1 MKVALGTS
9 LRPVQL
15 SNIAHKHRK
24 REYSLWTVSFLSSKL
39 SCLGRGLLNI
49 RASKEAEITLGSQ
62 QRLQWGP
69 VSTGGAKPPL
79 LEGQWNVR
87 KGDYGNTA
95 WKILPS
101 VSSSNVSVFT
111 CVNLMR
117 STAQGKEERWNAVE
131 TDRYLQSHWSSIDLD
146 SIRIK
151 IHCTVT
157 TCFSFFKIYC
167 CFLTISMY
175 LIIVVSRLPNNI
187 SL

>member
-9 LRPVQL
+9 LWPVQL
-15 SNIAHKHRK
+15 SSTAHKHRK
-24 REYSLWTVSFLSSKL
+24 REYSLSTVSFLSSEL
-39 SCLGRGLLNI
+39 SCLGSGLMNI
-49 RASKEAEITLGSQ
+49 RASKGEITLGSQ

-79 LEGQWNVR
+79 LEGQRNVR

-131 TDRYLQSHWSSIDLD
+131 NRSLFAKSLEQYWPGQHKNKNSLHSYNT
-146 SIRIK
+146 
-151 IHCTVT
+151 
-157 TCFSFFKIYC
+157 FFL
-167 CFLTISMY
+167 FLKYIAAFWQFPC
-175 LIIVVSRLPNNI
+175 I
-187 SL
+187 